1 MKNLNRRDFL
11 SLAAGGSVVAA
22 MSLTGCNQNLA
33 EGRTNSKRQ
42 PNIIMLVTDD
52 HRADAIGCAGNPII
66 HTPNMDDLAA
76 NGVRFTNAFVTT
88 SICCSSRASIFTGQW
103 TRRHGIINFNTHF
116 SEEAL
121 AETYP
126 MLLSQAGY
134 QIGFIGKYGVG
145 PKKDLPIDKYDYW
158 KGFPGQGKY
167 ENKDENGNYKH
178 LTQIMG
184 EQATEFLQNCS
195 QDRPFC
201 LSVSFKAPHVQDSDP
216 RQFIYDRAYSDL
228 YKDDIIPTPET
239 AHPRYFDALPEF
251 LRNSEARRRW
261 DIRFPNNEKF
271 QESVRSYYRLITG
284 VDVVIGKIRD
294 RLKQLGL
301 DDNTVIILLGDN
313 GFYLGDYGLA
323 GKWFP
328 HELSIRVPLL
338 VYDPRADS
346 KHRGLTLDQMALN
359 VDIAPTIMELAHL
372 KAPQQMQGRS
382 LVPLLKGRKP
392 RWRTEFFYEHPFV
405 HKTIAKSEALRTKR
419 YKYAR
424 YIDYDYEELFDLQ
437 NDPAETI
444 NLAKDEK
451 YQKTLTSL
459 RRRCDQ
465 LAKKAE
471 GVS

>member
-11 SLAAGGSVVAA
+11 SLAGGGSVAAA
-22 MSLTGCNQNLA
+22 MSLAGCDRNLA
-33 EGRTNSKRQ
+33 ERRAAAKRQ
-42 PNIIMLVTDD
+42 PNIIFLLTDD
-52 HRADAIGCAGNPII
+52 HRADALGCAGNSII
-66 HTPNMDDLAA
+66 QTPNMDDLAA

-88 SICCSSRASIFTGQW
+88 SICASSRASIFSGQW
-103 TRRHGIINFNTHF
+103 TSRHGIKGFGTHF

-134 QIGFIGKYGVG
+134 RTGFIGKYGVG
-145 PKKDLPIDKYDYW
+145 SKKDLPIDKYDYW
-158 KGFPGQGKY
+158 KGFPGQGRY

-184 EQATEFLQNCS
+184 EQATEFLQGCS
-195 QDRPFC
+195 EDQPFC

-228 YKDDIIPTPET
+228 YKDDTIPTPET
-239 AHPRYFDALPEF
+239 AHPRHFDALPEF

-261 DIRFPNNEKF
+261 EKRFPNNEKF

-294 RLKQLGL
+294 RLKQLSL
-301 DDNTVIILLGDN
+301 DDNTVIILIGDN

-338 VYDPRADS
+338 VYDPRANS
-346 KHRGLTLDQMALN
+346 KRRNVILDQMALN
-359 VDIAPTIMELAHL
+359 VDIAPTILELAHL
-372 KAPQQMQGRS
+372 KAPRQMQGRS

-405 HKTIAKSEALRTKR
+405 HKTIARTEALRTKR
-419 YKYAR
+419 FKYAR
-424 YIDYDYEELFDLQ
+424 YIDYDYEELYDLE

-451 YQKTLTSL
+451 YQKTLISL
-459 RRRCDQ
+459 RRRCNQ

-471 GVS
+471 GK

>member
-11 SLAAGGSVVAA
+11 SIAAGGSVATA
-22 MSLTGCNQNLA
+22 MSLTGCDRNLA
-33 EGRTNSKRQ
+33 ALQAASKRQ
-42 PNIIMLVTDD
+42 PNIIFLLTDD
-52 HRADAIGCAGNPII
+52 HRADAMGCAGNPII
-66 HTPNMDDLAA
+66 QTPNMDNLAA

-88 SICCSSRASIFTGQW
+88 SICASSRASIFTGQW
-103 TRRHGIINFNTHF
+103 TSRHGIKGFGTHF

-134 QIGFIGKYGVG
+134 RTGFIGKYGVG
-145 PKKDLPIDKYDYW
+145 PKRDLPIEKYDYW
-158 KGFPGQGKY
+158 KGFPGQGRY

-184 EQATEFLQNCS
+184 EQAIEFLQGCS
-195 QDRPFC
+195 EDQPFC

-216 RQFIYDRAYSDL
+216 RQFVYDRAYSDL
-228 YKDDIIPTPET
+228 YKDDTIPTPET

-251 LRNSEARRRW
+251 LQNSEARRRW

-294 RLKQLGL
+294 RLKTLGL
-301 DDNTVIILLGDN
+301 DNNTVIILIGDN

-338 VYDPRADS
+338 VYDPRANS
-346 KHRGLTLDQMALN
+346 KHRSVTLDQMALN
-359 VDIAPTIMELAHL
+359 VDIAPTILELAHL
-372 KAPQQMQGRS
+372 NVPQQMQGQS

-392 RWRTEFFYEHPFV
+392 RWRSEFFYEHPFV

-419 YKYAR
+419 FKYAR
-424 YIDYDYEELFDLQ
+424 YIDYDYEELYDLE

-444 NLAKDEK
+444 NLAKDDK
-451 YQKTLTSL
+451 YKMTLTSL
-459 RRRCDQ
+459 RKRCDD

-471 GVS
+471 GGS